1 MASRLRW
8 RATTE
13 RRPYGNHIRFYGRDE
28 GMSQIIGLGA
38 LNLGLALFLGPL
50 FEGFVRKYVRA
61 RIAHSRVGPL
71 AGVWQPFIDLG
82 KLFAKENL
90 DVGGGA
96 LQRMS
101 PVLCLTATL
110 CAALLIP
117 LARRT
122 PLEMGGDFIVFVYVI
137 GISAICMIVGGMASA
152 SPYSYAGA
160 TREMMMFIIVEPVMV
175 IALIAGAVNSQSLR
189 LSDMMNWNLA
199 HGASLSMLI
208 AGFALLMAL
217 LAQFGKLPFDIPE
230 AEQELMGGPFVEM
243 SGPKLALFKWAIW
256 ARQFVFAALL
266 VGIFVPWPRVDAF
279 ALQAL
284 LTVVKV
290 FIVFVIVGLADV
302 VNPRLRIDQALGF
315 YLAIII
321 TAAIAVVLAFVAP

>member
-1 MASRLRW
+1 
-8 RATTE
+8 
-13 RRPYGNHIRFYGRDE
+13 
-28 GMSQIIGLGA
+28 MSNIIGLGA

-90 DVGGGA
+90 DVGGGP

-101 PVLCLTATL
+101 PVVCLTATL

-117 LARRT
+117 LGARP
-122 PLEMGGDFIVFVYVI
+122 PLETGGDFIVFVYIV
-137 GISAICMIVGGMASA
+137 GISAIAMVIGGMASA

-160 TREMMMFIIVEPVMV
+160 TREMMMFLIVEPVMV
-175 IALIAGAVNSQSLR
+175 ISLIAAAVNCESLR
-189 LSDMMNWNLA
+189 FSDMVNWHLA
-199 HGASLSMLI
+199 RGSSLSMMV
-208 AGFALLMAL
+208 AAFALLMAL

-230 AEQELMGGPFVEM
+230 AEQELMGGPFIEM
-243 SGPKLALFKWAIW
+243 SGPRLGLFKWAIW

-266 VGIFVPWPRVDAF
+266 VSIFFPWPKVGILY
-279 ALQAL
+279 LQVL

-302 VNPRLRIDQALGF
+302 VNPRIKIDQALAF
-315 YLAIII
+315 YLAVII
-321 TAAIAVVLAFVAP
+321 AAAMAVVLAFVGG